1 MYQPIRQSGFA
12 KPTSATTL
20 LAPKGENLLQIPQ
33 VLSPANALIMNNYLC
48 AAEGQLVKRK
58 GLERIFEVAGNNA
71 VTMLQQFTSDIW
83 IFGYSTVVSAYT
95 VSTDT
100 VTVIKN
106 NFVTSD
112 PFTGVKYGDYFYVA
126 NAGEKI
132 GYITTGLVYTVIAT
146 APKSHEIAVIGS
158 RLYAVDSDDDSVR
171 YSEVDDGTN
180 PPFIAG
186 GSWTVGT
193 AADAPGQ
200 VFFRNGGTPRSIL
213 AVGPYVLV
221 LGDTGK
227 FAFQTVLQD
236 VGGTLTKSDEFIMS
250 RVDFGG
256 ARGAITCAAGTF
268 YVNEGGLWLMTALGQ
283 QNIPYSDQESQ
294 VSVLLGNKYFD
305 NITLSNCDIT
315 YDAVNKNVLI
325 TCAQNSATN
334 NFVIVY
340 NVINKAFSRITGWN
354 INRWMNIDQTIYG
367 ASSSFTR
374 VYECFSGWDDDGATI
389 GTEFLQE
396 LKMGDLETR
405 QMLQGIYIQGFLSS
419 SSVIN
424 VRFDIYDVTGRY
436 VSDKLKLQWT
446 AQQNYNSIDGYSSA
460 QYSGSVYGGDV
471 DYANLIESFDGFRP
485 FIRNWQRLQIHIT
498 SSDRLA
504 HVINWVK
511 LISRVKAQIRRRK
524 MTQVS

>member
-1 MYQPIRQSGFA
+1 
-12 KPTSATTL
+12 
-20 LAPKGENLLQIPQ
+20 
-33 VLSPANALIMNNYLC
+33 
-48 AAEGQLVKRK
+48 
-58 GLERIFEVAGNNA
+58 
-71 VTMLQQFTSDIW
+71 
-83 IFGYSTVVSAYT
+83 
-95 VSTDT
+95 
-100 VTVIKN
+100 
-106 NFVTSD
+106 
-112 PFTGVKYGDYFYVA
+112 
-126 NAGEKI
+126 
-132 GYITTGLVYTVIAT
+132 
-146 APKSHEIAVIGS
+146 
-158 RLYAVDSDDDSVR
+158 
-171 YSEVDDGTN
+171 
-180 PPFIAG
+180 
-186 GSWTVGT
+186 
-193 AADAPGQ
+193 
-200 VFFRNGGTPRSIL
+200 
-213 AVGPYVLV
+213 
-221 LGDTGK
+221 
-227 FAFQTVLQD
+227 
-236 VGGTLTKSDEFIMS
+236 
-250 RVDFGG
+250 
-256 ARGAITCAAGTF
+256 
-268 YVNEGGLWLMTALGQ
+268 MTALGQ